1 VSLRVV
7 GIVGFV
13 VLSSLMSPSSLSAQ
27 SGFHPR
33 WEIPGFDFH
42 PDGGWRVKAHQVSL
56 LRQRLLGQGR
66 VSMLNALTSG
76 PAPSAAV
83 SGTLVVPAVFFAYA
97 NTDSASFMSDT
108 AQYTTALFSSAPPG
122 GNPYTLRTF
131 YEQLSNNALSMT
143 GRILGWVRLD
153 SAETTYTGVAGTCSG
168 NPFHTS
174 NCNGI
179 FSGNA
184 ISRMQ
189 AGFRQA
195 LARVDNQVDFGQF
208 DNDGPDG
215 IPNSGDDDGYVD
227 MIMFAHPT
235 KDGACGGFPDSND
248 PTTNNHIW
256 SHRYS
261 LLQQYV
267 TNDHSNKPGFGNIR
281 VRDYFATSARGGSS
295 ACDITKIMPIGTA
308 AHEFGHAL
316 GLPDLYDTGGPT
328 EGSGEWGLMGSG
340 NFTSPR
346 SPSRMESWSL
356 DELGWVTIQQLTTS
370 GVYSLDP
377 VATSRTAAYVRPTGA
392 NPRGEYFLL
401 ENRQATLA
409 DTALIRIHCT
419 RSGNP
424 PGCGGGLMIWHV
436 DSTQVADHSFR
447 TGSNTVNVG
456 GIHGVVVEEAD
467 GLRQL
472 WCGNSGCN
480 RGDGGDPY
488 PGTTGNTS
496 FVFRTNPAALMNND
510 GSFAGLGVDQITQ
523 TVPGGTMSFRVRFG
537 SLTIAGAS
545 DTAAIIQFDAANYNV
560 FRDLLDQGSSH
571 TVGFSDAQLSAD
583 GRTRWRFLSWSDG
596 GAKDHT
602 IVGSLAGG
610 PLSASVRRDFQLIA
624 NSTSGGSITA
634 DTAINLAGDFVPDGR
649 AVQLTPVDAG
659 ANFCGWTG
667 DSTTIDSV
675 ITLPM
680 RRPYAVTANF
690 GTTAAIT
697 SANARPNG
705 VMGAT
710 YADTLHI
717 SGGGGL
723 TTWSVSG
730 GALPQG
736 VTLSSSGVLSGFPR
750 QQGDFTYTAT
760 VVSCNTTSRTFTL
773 SVTAP
778 TLVTA
783 DVIAQLLGPTA
794 PLNADQIR
802 YLDFLGNSNGGFD
815 IGDFLAWVKATGAP
829 LSAAALQAR
838 QRKGGPQ

>member
-1 VSLRVV
+1 MSLRVV

-13 VLSSLMSPSSLSAQ
+13 VLSSLVPSSSLSAQ

-56 LRQRLLGQGR
+56 LRRRLLGQGK
-66 VSMLNALTSG
+66 VSMMNSLTTG
-76 PAPSAAV
+76 PAPAAAV
-83 SGTLVVPAVFFAYA
+83 SGNLVVPAVFFAYA
-97 NTDSASFMSDT
+97 NTDSASFMTDT
-108 AQYTTALFSSAPPG
+108 AQYTTTLFSSVPPA

-131 YEQLSNNALSMT
+131 YQQMSNNALSIT
-143 GRILGWVRLD
+143 GKILGWVRLPGT
-153 SAETTYTGVAGTCSG
+153 EVTYTGVAGTCTG
-168 NPFHTS
+168 NPFHTT

-179 FSGNA
+179 FSDQA
-184 ISRMQ
+184 ISAMQ
-189 AGFRQA
+189 TGFRQA
-195 LARVDNQVDFGQF
+195 LAQVDTLVDWGQF

-215 IPNSGDDDGYVD
+215 NPNSADDDGYVD

-235 KDGACGGFPDSND
+235 KDGACGGFPDSSD
-248 PTTNNHIW
+248 PATNNHIW
-256 SHRYS
+256 SHRYV
-261 LLQQYV
+261 LLQTYV
-267 TNDHSNKPGFGNIR
+267 THVHSNKPGFGNIR
-281 VRDYFATSARGGSS
+281 VRDYFVTSARGGSS

-308 AHEFGHAL
+308 SHEFGHVL
-316 GLPDLYDTGGPT
+316 NLPDLYDTRGST

-340 NFTSPR
+340 NFTSPP

-356 DELGWVTIQQLTTS
+356 NELGWVTIQQLTTN
-370 GVYSLDP
+370 GAYQLDP
-377 VATSRTAAYVRPTGA
+377 VATSRTAAYVRPTGP
-392 NPRGEYFLL
+392 NPRGEFFLL
-401 ENRQATLA
+401 ENRQALLA
-409 DTALIRIHCT
+409 DTALIRIHCR

-424 PGCGGGLMIWHV
+424 PGCGGGLLIWHV
-436 DSTQVADHSFR
+436 DSVQVANSGFHL
-447 TGSNTVNVG
+447 GNTVNFG
-456 GIHGVVVEEAD
+456 PIHGVVVEEAD

-472 WCGNSGCN
+472 WCESSGCN
-480 RGDGGDPY
+480 RGDAGDPY
-488 PGTTGNTS
+488 PGFPNANTS

-510 GSFAGLGVDQITQ
+510 GSFAGLGVDQIAQ

-537 SLTIAGAS
+537 SLTVAGAS
-545 DTAAIIQFDAANYNV
+545 DTAAIIQFDAVNYNV

-571 TVGFSDAQLSAD
+571 NVGFTDGQLSAD
-583 GRTRWRFLSWSDG
+583 GRTRWHFLSWSDG

-602 IVGSLAGG
+602 IVGSLAGAT
-610 PLSASVRRDFQLIA
+610 LTASVGRDFKLIA
-624 NSTSGGSITA
+624 NSTSGGSVTA
-634 DTAINLAGDFVPDGR
+634 DTAINLAGDFVRDGR

-680 RRPYAVTANF
+680 RRPYTVTANF
-690 GTTAAIT
+690 GSTAAIT
-697 SANARPNG
+697 SANVRPNG

-710 YADTLHI
+710 YTDTLHI

-750 QQGDFTYTAT
+750 QKGDFTYTAT
-760 VVSCNTTSRTFTL
+760 VVSCNTTSRSFTL
-773 SVTAP
+773 SVTEP

>member
-1 VSLRVV
+1 
-7 GIVGFV
+7 
-13 VLSSLMSPSSLSAQ
+13 M
-27 SGFHPR
+27 
-33 WEIPGFDFH
+33 
-42 PDGGWRVKAHQVSL
+42 
-56 LRQRLLGQGR
+56 
-66 VSMLNALTSG
+66 T
-76 PAPSAAV
+76 
-83 SGTLVVPAVFFAYA
+83 
-97 NTDSASFMSDT
+97 DT
-108 AQYTTALFSSAPPG
+108 AQYTTTLFSSVPPA

-131 YEQLSNNALSMT
+131 YQQMSNNALSIT
-143 GRILGWVRLD
+143 GKILGWVRLPGT
-153 SAETTYTGVAGTCSG
+153 EVTYTGIAGTCTG
-168 NPFHTS
+168 NPFHTT

-179 FSGNA
+179 FSDQA
-184 ISRMQ
+184 ISAMQ
-189 AGFRQA
+189 TGLRQA
-195 LARVDNQVDFGQF
+195 LAQVDTLVDWGQF

-215 IPNSGDDDGYVD
+215 NPNSADDDGYVD

-235 KDGACGGFPDSND
+235 KDGACGGFPDSSD
-248 PTTNNHIW
+248 PATNNHIW
-256 SHRYS
+256 SHRYV
-261 LLQQYV
+261 LLQTYV
-267 TNDHSNKPGFGNIR
+267 THVHSNKPGFGNIR
-281 VRDYFATSARGGSS
+281 VRDYFVTSARGGSS

-308 AHEFGHAL
+308 SHEVGHVL
-316 GLPDLYDTGGPT
+316 NLPDLYDTRGST

-340 NFTSPR
+340 NFTSPP

-356 DELGWVTIQQLTTS
+356 NELGWVTIQQLTTN
-370 GVYSLDP
+370 GAYQLDP
-377 VATSRTAAYVRPTGA
+377 VATSRTAAYVRPTGP
-392 NPRGEYFLL
+392 NPRGEFFLL
-401 ENRQATLA
+401 ENRQALLA
-409 DTALIRIHCT
+409 DTALIRIHCR

-424 PGCGGGLMIWHV
+424 PGAGGGLLIGPGDAV
-436 DSTQVADHSFR
+436 QVANGGFHL
-447 TGSNTVNVG
+447 GNTVNFG
-456 GIHGVVVEEAD
+456 PIHGVVVEEAE

-472 WCGNSGCN
+472 WCESSGCT
-480 RGDGGDPY
+480 RGDAGDPS
-488 PGTTGNTS
+488 PGFPNANTS

-510 GSFAGLGVDQITQ
+510 GSFAGLGVDQIAQ

-537 SLTIAGAS
+537 SLTVAGAS
-545 DTAAIIQFDAANYNV
+545 DTAAIIQFDAVNYNV

-571 TVGFSDAQLSAD
+571 TVGFTDGQLSAD
-583 GRTRWRFLSWSDG
+583 GRTRWHFLSWSDG

-602 IVGSLAGG
+602 IVGSLAGAT
-610 PLSASVRRDFQLIA
+610 LTASVGRDFKLIA
-624 NSTSGGSITA
+624 NSTSGGSVTA

-675 ITLPM
+675 ITLPQ
-680 RRPYAVTANF
+680 RRPYTVTANF
-690 GTTAAIT
+690 GTSAAIT
-697 SANARPNG
+697 SANVRPNG

-710 YADTLHI
+710 YTDTLHI

-750 QQGDFTYTAT
+750 QKGDFTDTAT
-760 VVSCNTTSRTFTL
+760 GVSCNTTSRAFTL

>member
-1 VSLRVV
+1 
-7 GIVGFV
+7 VGFV
-13 VLSSLMSPSSLSAQ
+13 VLSSLMSPSPVSAQ

-56 LRQRLLGQGR
+56 FRQRLLGQGK
-66 VSMLNALTSG
+66 VSMLNALTAG
-76 PAPSAAV
+76 PTPSASV

-108 AQYTTALFSSAPPG
+108 AQYTAALFSSAPPG

-143 GRILGWVRLD
+143 GKILGWVRLD
-153 SAETTYTGVAGTCSG
+153 SAETTYTGVAGTCTG

-179 FSGNA
+179 FSGDA

-195 LARVDNQVDFGQF
+195 LAQVDNLVDWGQF

-235 KDGACGGFPDSND
+235 KDGACGGFPDSSD

-261 LLQQYV
+261 LLQTYV
-267 TNDHSNKPGFGNIR
+267 THVHSNRPGFGNIR
-281 VRDYFATSARGGSS
+281 VRDYFVTSARGGAS
-295 ACDITKIMPIGTA
+295 ACDITQIMPIGTA

-316 GLPDLYDTGGPT
+316 GLPDLYDTQGPT

-356 DELGWVTIQQLTTS
+356 NELGWVTIQQLTTS
-370 GVYSLDP
+370 GVYQLNP
-377 VATSRTAAYVRPTGA
+377 AATARTAAYLRPSGP
-392 NPRGEYFLL
+392 NPRGEFFLL
-401 ENRQATLA
+401 ENRQALLA
-409 DTALIRIHCT
+409 DTALIRIHCA

-424 PGCGGGLMIWHV
+424 PGCSGGLLIWHV
-436 DSTQVADHSFR
+436 DSEQVAN
-447 TGSNTVNVG
+447 TGFHLTNTVNVG
-456 GIHGVVVEEAD
+456 TIHGVALQEAD

-472 WCGNSGCN
+472 WCGTSGCN
-480 RGDGGDPY
+480 RGDAGDPY

-496 FVFRTNPAALMNND
+496 FVYRTNPAALMNND

-523 TVPGGTMSFRVRFG
+523 TVPGGTMSFRARFG
-537 SLTIAGAS
+537 SLTIARAS
-545 DTAAIIQFDAANYNV
+545 DTAAVIQFDAAPYNV

-571 TVGFSDAQLSAD
+571 AVGFTDGQLSAD
-583 GRTRWRFLSWSDG
+583 GRTRWHFVSWSDG
-596 GAKDHT
+596 GAISHT
-602 IVGSLAGG
+602 ITGSLAGG
-610 PLSASVRRDFQLIA
+610 TLTANLSRQFKLIA
-624 NSTSGGSITA
+624 ASTTGGSVTA

-649 AVQLTPVDAG
+649 AVRLTPTPNG
-659 ANFCGWTG
+659 GLHFCGWTG
-667 DSTTIDSV
+667 SDTTTTDSLL
-675 ITLPM
+675 TLPM
-680 RRPYAVTANF
+680 QHPYTLTANF
-690 GTTAAIT
+690 GGSATIA

-705 VMGAT
+705 VMGGT
-710 YADTLHI
+710 YADTLRI

-723 TTWSVSG
+723 TIWTVTG

-736 VTLSSSGVLSGFPR
+736 LTLSASGVVSGFPHES
-750 QQGDFTYTAT
+750 GNNFTYTAT
-760 VVSCNTTSRTFTL
+760 VRSCNTTSRTFTL
-773 SVTAP
+773 SVTVP

-783 DVIAQLLGPTA
+783 DVVAQLLGPTS

-802 YLDFLGNSNGGFD
+802 YLDFLGNNNGSFD

-829 LSAAALQAR
+829 LSAAARQALQ
-838 QRKGGPQ
+838 KGGPR